1 MKGGGDKLHIDLKR
15 FFLSEN
21 IEYFGALSAKDLRL
35 TFPELALRDGI
46 EPRSAIV
53 YLVPYYGGETVN
65 LSRYAAA
72 RDYHLYIRELNNR
85 LSEYLSSVLPGS
97 SCKGYGDHS
106 PIDERHAAL
115 TLGLGVAGKNG
126 LILNEKYGS
135 YVFIGDMLTDIPPE
149 YLSASA
155 PRAIKPCIGC
165 GKCISACPTGIL
177 GGKGEDCL
185 SAITQKKGELSEREI
200 SLMRKYN
207 TAWGCDECQITCP
220 YNAEGVL
227 SPIRFFLEDR
237 IEELSSATL
246 ASLDKAAFSSR
257 AFAWHGRKTV
267 ERNIEI
273 LNRK

>member
-1 MKGGGDKLHIDLKR
+1 MHIDLKT
-15 FFLSEN
+15 FFAKEN
-21 IEYFGALSAKDLRL
+21 IEYFGALPIEDVRC
-35 TFPELALRDGI
+35 TFPELLLRDGI
-46 EPRSAIV
+46 SPRSAIV

-72 RDYHLYIRELNNR
+72 RDYHLYIRELNSR
-85 LSEYLSSVLPGS
+85 LSEYLSLARPGS
-97 SCKGYGDHS
+97 VNKGYGDHS

-115 TLGLGVAGKNG
+115 SLGLGVAGKNG

-135 YVFIGDMLTDIPPE
+135 YVFVGDMLTDISPE
-149 YLSASA
+149 ELSASA
-155 PRAIKPCIGC
+155 PKAIKPCIGC

-207 TAWGCDECQITCP
+207 TAWGCDECQACCP
-220 YNAEGVL
+220 YNKKEAL
-227 SPIRFFLEDR
+227 SPISFFLEDR
-237 IEELSSATL
+237 IEEITRDLL
-246 ASLDKAAFSSR
+246 LSLDKAAFSSR
-257 AFAWHGRKTV
+257 AFAWRGRKTI

-273 LNRK
+273 LNKK

>member
-1 MKGGGDKLHIDLKR
+1 MQIDLNE
-15 FFLSEN
+15 FFSSEN
-21 IEYFGALSAKDLRL
+21 IEYFGVLSMEDVRC
-35 TFPELALRDGI
+35 TFPELITRDGI
-46 EPRSAIV
+46 TPRSIIV

-72 RDYHLYIRELNNR
+72 RDYHLYIRGLNER
-85 LSEYLSSVLPGS
+85 LSDYLSLMAPGS
-97 SCKGYGDHS
+97 QSRGYGDHS

-115 TLGLGVAGKNG
+115 ILGLGAAGKNG
-126 LILNEKYGS
+126 LIINEKYGS
-135 YVFIGDMLTDIPPE
+135 YVFVGDMLTDIPPE

-155 PRAIKPCIGC
+155 PKAIKPCIGC

-177 GGKGEDCL
+177 GGAGDDCL

-200 SLMRKYN
+200 ALMRKYN
-207 TAWGCDECQITCP
+207 TAWGCDECQTACP
-220 YNAEGVL
+220 YNRERVM
-227 SPIRFFLEDR
+227 SPIPFFLEDR

-257 AFAWHGRKTV
+257 AFAWRGRKTI

-273 LNRK
+273 LNKK

>member
-1 MKGGGDKLHIDLKR
+1 MHIDLKG
-15 FFLSEN
+15 FFAKEN
-21 IEYFGALSAKDLRL
+21 IEYFGVLPMSEVRC
-35 TFPELALRDGI
+35 TFPELLSRDGI
-46 EPRSAIV
+46 SPRSAIV

-72 RDYHLYIRELNNR
+72 RDYHVYIRELNTR
-85 LSEYLSSVLPGS
+85 LSEYLSLFEPKSNN
-97 SCKGYGDHS
+97 KGYGDHS

-115 TLGLGVAGKNG
+115 SLGLGVAGKNG

-135 YVFIGDMLTDIPPE
+135 YVFVGDMLTDILPE

-155 PRAIKPCIGC
+155 PQAIKPCFGC

-185 SAITQKKGELSEREI
+185 SAITQKKGELSEWES

-207 TAWGCDECQITCP
+207 TAWGCDECQAFCP
-220 YNAEGVL
+220 YNKEKVL
-227 SPIRFFLEDR
+227 SPIPYFLEDR
-237 IEELSSATL
+237 IEKLDFDTL

-257 AFAWHGRKTV
+257 AFAWRGRKTV
-267 ERNIEI
+267 ERNIKI
-273 LNRK
+273 LSEK